1 MSSLTEIELKLQ
13 VPEHSRAAVQA
24 AVSTATAQRTH
35 LQAIYFDSADR
46 RLARAGMSLRL
57 RKEGRQWVQTTKAG
71 GLHAMQRMEHEVVL
85 RGVTGNAPA
94 IDLQRHVG
102 TPLGDLLTE
111 ALAPQSGEIAAV
123 LLPLYRTDIWRIHR
137 VLRAKGG
144 SVELA
149 FDLGEIVAEDRR
161 WPICELEVE
170 LVRGSPAAVIDVA
183 QRWATRHGLWLDVRS
198 KAERGDRL
206 ARGEEQGAATRA
218 RRVRLE
224 PQVTAEEAY
233 RVVLGNCLDHLL
245 PNASEI
251 AGGNYGVEHVHQLRV
266 SVRRMRA
273 AVRFFEGWV
282 PPVDPAWLNPLA
294 NLFRQLGQARDR
306 DALAASLLPELREAG
321 APQPELPRAENAPDP
336 VESTRAEH
344 VTQALLALQGFLAG
358 VPIPSPSTQ
367 PVVQEASASEVQA
380 EERATS
386 PAPRGLGLA
395 ECAAKRLNRWHRQIV
410 RDAGRY
416 TSLDDEARHTLRKRA
431 KRLRYAVEFVA
442 SLYSRKAVR
451 RYLDLLGPVQETLGR
466 YNDLTVACALYRE
479 ASATDAR
486 AWFAVG
492 WLTSQREQV
501 LAEGAAAL
509 KRFTRAERFWKD

>member
-13 VPEHSRAAVQA
+13 VPEHAREAVQA
-24 AVSTATAQRTH
+24 AVSTTTAQRTH
-35 LQAIYFDSADR
+35 LQAIYFDTADR

-85 RGVTGNAPA
+85 RGVAGNAPA

-111 ALAPQSGEIAAV
+111 TLAPQSGELAAV
-123 LLPLYRTDIWRIHR
+123 LLPLYRTDIWRSHR

-161 WPICELEVE
+161 WPICELEIE

-183 QRWATRHGLWLDVRS
+183 QRWAVRHGLWLDVRS

-206 ARGEEQGAATRA
+206 ARGEILGPAYRA
-218 RRVRLE
+218 SRVRLE
-224 PQVTAEEAY
+224 PQVSAEAAF
-233 RVVLGNCLDHLL
+233 RVVLGNCLDQLL
-245 PNASEI
+245 PNASEV
-251 AGGNYGVEHVHQLRV
+251 AGGNYSVEHVHQLRV

-273 AVRFFEGWV
+273 AVRFFQGWV
-282 PPVDPAWLNPLA
+282 PAIDPAWLSPLA
-294 NLFRQLGQARDR
+294 NLFRLLGQARDR
-306 DALAASLLPELREAG
+306 DALTASLLPELREAG
-321 APQPELPRAENAPDP
+321 APLPELPRTEKVPDP
-336 VESTRAEH
+336 VESTRAEQ

-358 VPIPSPSTQ
+358 VPILSPSAQ
-367 PVVQEASASEVQA
+367 SAVQDASAPEVQA
-380 EERATS
+380 EEGSTL
-386 PAPRGLGLA
+386 PAQVLGLA
-395 ECAAKRLNRWHRQIV
+395 ELAAKRLNRWHRQIV
-410 RDAGRY
+410 REAGRY
-416 TSLDDEARHTLRKRA
+416 ASLDDEARHTLRKRA